1 MGESSYQVKLDF
13 FQGPLDLLLHLIKKE
28 EMDIYDIPIA
38 RITDQYLGYIKFMR
52 SLDLRVA
59 GEFLVMA
66 ATLLRIK
73 AEMLL
78 PRTKVDEAEGPDPR
92 EELAERL
99 MEYKKFKELAEGLK
113 GLEEERSRFYP
124 RGEVS
129 SPPEAEQWEE
139 INPFLLWRAFREA
152 LDKAPR
158 ETPHT
163 ISSDEVTLKEKMD
176 FLLRIL
182 EGGRGIRFTELLS
195 QDPRRIALIL
205 IFVAILELA
214 KQRRV
219 TLRQEAPFGEIII
232 YPLPG

>member
-92 EELAERL
+92 EDLAERL
-99 MEYKKFKELAEGLK
+99 IEYKKFKELAEGLK

-124 RGEVS
+124 RGEAS

-139 INPFLLWRAFREA
+139 INPFLLWRALREA

-163 ISSDEVTLKEKMD
+163 ISPDEVTLKEKMD

>member
-124 RGEVS
+124 RGEAS

-139 INPFLLWRAFREA
+139 INPFLLWRALREA

-163 ISSDEVTLKEKMD
+163 ISPDEVTLKEKMD